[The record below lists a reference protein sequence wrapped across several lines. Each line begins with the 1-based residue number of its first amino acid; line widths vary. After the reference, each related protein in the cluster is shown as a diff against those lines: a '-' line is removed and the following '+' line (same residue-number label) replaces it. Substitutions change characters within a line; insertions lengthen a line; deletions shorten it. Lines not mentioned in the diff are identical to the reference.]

1 MNIQNRHFL
10 SKINGVGYN
19 KPQPEQLNEQAGSIF
34 PSGQLSKVLS
44 ELSPSGMKL
53 PQGRPFSPTSGGNN
67 NITHGDPSRWP
78 KGRSRF
84 SPSAKY
90 ASPPVTGGPLYY
102 RPPTKGTK
110 FSTSNVQQGP
120 VDRLPPPGDLSAL
133 NDFLANW
140 DENSDIGDLL
150 AILGNWG
157 NDPQLSTYENRQY
170 PINKQLTEA
179 MMVLNEKSTIQ
190 PLEWMLKSKEFNPHG
205 WTQDEIDHYYLHPE
219 DIPPA
224 HQQPTQQQDPRGNG
238 RH

>member
-170 PINKQLTEA
+170 PINTQLD
-179 MMVLNEKSTIQ
+179 KSKLTLQ
-190 PLEWMLKSKEFNPHG
+190 EQKNGGMPPMPNMGNGNGGMPKLDPDMLKKLMAMIG
-205 WTQDEIDHYYLHPE
+205 KM
-219 DIPPA
+219 
-224 HQQPTQQQDPRGNG
+224 GG
-238 RH
+238 